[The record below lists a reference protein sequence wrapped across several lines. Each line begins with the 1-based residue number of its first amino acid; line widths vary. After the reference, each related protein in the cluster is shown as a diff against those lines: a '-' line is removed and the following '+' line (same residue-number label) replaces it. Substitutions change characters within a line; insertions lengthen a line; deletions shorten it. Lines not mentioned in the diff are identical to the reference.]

1 MSNTLFSSLVTFITS
16 LPNASFLMLGFKIV
30 GIITIILYDI
40 WSIVSFQELKKLNYN
55 YQDEFNYVLFAIAYL
70 QLLIGGML
78 FLYAVFLL

>member
-1 MSNTLFSSLVTFITS
+1 MSNTLFSSLVAFISS
-16 LPNASFLMLGFKIV
+16 LSNANFLVLGFKIV
-30 GIITIILYDI
+30 GIITIVLYNI

-55 YQDEFNYVLFAIAYL
+55 YQDEFNYVMFAIAYL